1 MRLPLGKAFQ
11 PNLPPQSRTLF
22 QLLRAFTVSGFRG
35 YITQQ
40 KDGTCCAI
48 LCQGGIPV
56 SAVARG
62 DSGETLS
69 GPTAAHRF
77 STGLEW
83 DACKF
88 VELDQRALNN
98 ARVISR
104 ADCYASGLAP
114 TSAELNRFYNEC
126 STKGLNGLIQLYDDA
141 REFYV
146 PIKGG
151 RIVERPSGEEYD
163 NFRARGGYRVDLY
176 LYQNGQLA
184 DQPLSLDNFISPL
197 WLRDF
202 LVRQLNASFKK
213 SIGLLLEELEV
224 AEIGFG
230 NLEHWFKRI
239 GEFLETFVCS
249 SRQAKVFL
257 EKVRALLES
266 TEEFQHISRTN
277 P

>member
-1 MRLPLGKAFQ
+1 MRLPLGKTFQ

-35 YITQQ
+35 YITQH
-40 KDGTCCAI
+40 KDGTYFAV

-56 SAVARG
+56 STVTRR

-77 STGLEW
+77 SSGLEW

-88 VELDQRALNN
+88 VELDQRTLDT
-98 ARVISR
+98 ARVICR
-104 ADCYASGLAP
+104 GDCYASGLAP
-114 TSAELNRFYNEC
+114 TSAEMNSFYTEC
-126 STKGLNGLIQLYDDA
+126 NSKGLNGLIQLYDET

-151 RIVERPSGEEYD
+151 RIVERPSGEDYD

-176 LYQNGQLA
+176 IYKNGQLT
-184 DQPLSLDNFISPL
+184 DQPLSLENFISPL

-202 LVRQLNASFKK
+202 LARQLNASFKK
-213 SIGLLLEELEV
+213 SIELLLEELGT

-249 SRQAKVFL
+249 SKQAKVFL
-257 EKVRALLES
+257 EKVRALLEG
-266 TEEFQHISRTN
+266 TEEFQYISQTN